1 MRTKFSGGMGSEC
14 SGVAME
20 HNLYKNMGDIDMCT
34 EFDMFE
40 VKVSVFFSVQWV
52 SRYVGRDVT
61 ARVLAQMG

>member
-40 VKVSVFFSVQWV
+40 VKVSVIFLGTVGFSL
-52 SRYVGRDVT
+52 RREGR
-61 ARVLAQMG
+61 